1 MAWVE
6 GSCPREAF
14 RRGIMN
20 VQREFLQRNIPE
32 NWAAFAATN
41 FYSRFWPGKVAVHSS
56 LQLFSLLAPLL
67 SRIVSPSN
75 IIIHIS
81 RYNKKKKKKK
91 HGIADEKETGR
102 IYAKRVFNAFVTKLL
117 FSSSLNFF
125 GTKVWY
131 DNNKEKFWKMYD
143 FDAAIFQAFWCT
155 IYAMEYVLEWTD
167 DWNWLYI
174 RLKWKSDN
182 NFVETMDIFSNCC
195 NMKEDFDIFFFID
208 YEKVHFISISRNSN

>member
-67 SRIVSPSN
+67 SRIVSPPN

-81 RYNKKKKKKK
+81 RYNKKKKVVSPVKKK
-91 HGIADEKETGR
+91 RAVGR
-102 IYAKRVFNAFVTKLL
+102 IYAKRVLNAIVTI
-117 FSSSLNFF
+117 SSLFAS
-125 GTKVWY
+125 
-131 DNNKEKFWKMYD
+131 KF
-143 FDAAIFQAFWCT
+143 
-155 IYAMEYVLEWTD
+155 L
-167 DWNWLYI
+167 WNEGMIII
-174 RLKWKSDN
+174 RRKS
-182 NFVETMDIFSNCC
+182 FER
-195 NMKEDFDIFFFID
+195 
-208 YEKVHFISISRNSN
+208 YRISIAEKILQFFKPFDLQYMCNIYINNAYF

>member
-67 SRIVSPSN
+67 SRIVSPPN

-81 RYNKKKKKKK
+81 RYNKKKKVVSPVKKK
-91 HGIADEKETGR
+91 RAVGR
-102 IYAKRVFNAFVTKLL
+102 IYAKRVLNAIVTI
-117 FSSSLNFF
+117 SSLFASKFLWNE
-125 GTKVWY
+125 GIQMY
-131 DNNKEKFWKMYD
+131 DNKKEKFRK
-143 FDAAIFQAFWCT
+143 I
-155 IYAMEYVLEWTD
+155 
-167 DWNWLYI
+167 
-174 RLKWKSDN
+174 
-182 NFVETMDIFSNCC
+182 
-195 NMKEDFDIFFFID
+195 
-208 YEKVHFISISRNSN
+208 